1 MKKQV
6 ILFGVTA
13 VVGMLAVTMPV
24 NAAKKAKGTG
34 FNLTPSI
41 ITPTNSNVGIAVK
54 LNKGSKIKEIKWR
67 AGKVTKSANKY
78 WKKAKNITKP
88 RKFSASSNGWYSVRV
103 KNKKNKYTIRNIR
116 VICID
121 RQLPDVRS
129 GYTVSNKVATVTASA
144 SDDNGISYMGFA
156 KGYMND
162 TNPAVYTA
170 LDSAA
175 PTFQAAEPG
184 YYTICVKDGV
194 GNTTLHYQ
202 YVELWKN
209 LWDIKPFDSDC
220 AESYE
225 GSKTDRWDNI
235 VLNPILITAK
245 SNFDNTGYVEYYLGG
260 EYSKLSGNIIRS
272 KKLNDQAIT
281 MIQIFADG
289 VKIYE
294 SPKMDYKTKAIPFDI
309 EISHAKYIKI
319 VALTVGEYHVW
330 CENGMMITDAQVY
343 N

>member
-13 VVGMLAVTMPV
+13 VAGMLAMTMPV

-34 FNLTPSI
+34 FSLTPSI
-41 ITPTNSNVGIAVK
+41 VTPTNRNVSVAVK

-103 KNKKNKYTIRNIR
+103 KNKKNKYTIRNIS
-116 VICID
+116 VNCID
-121 RQLPDVRS
+121 RHLPDVQA

-144 SDDNGISYMGFA
+144 SDANGISYMGFA
-156 KGYMND
+156 KGYLNN

-170 LDSAA
+170 LYIAA

-194 GNTTLHYQ
+194 GNTTLRYI
-202 YVELWKN
+202 YITLWTELRN
-209 LWDIKPFDSDC
+209 LKPFDYYC
-220 AESYE
+220 AQNYE
-225 GSKTDRWDNI
+225 GSIKDRWGNAVI
-235 VLNPILITAK
+235 NPIAIEA
-245 SNFDNTGYVEYYLGG
+245 NARGDRYIEYYLGG
-260 EYSKLSGNIIRS
+260 EYSKLSGNIVRS
-272 KKLNDQAIT
+272 ENVNDDET
-281 MIQIFADG
+281 TWIQIYADG

-294 SPKMDYKTKAIPFDI
+294 SAKMDYKTKAIPFDI
-309 EISHAKYIKI
+309 EISNAKYIKI
-319 VALTVGEYHVW
+319 VALSTEINLMGVHY
-330 CENGMMITDAQVY
+330 MMITDAQVY

>member
-13 VVGMLAVTMPV
+13 VAGMLAMTMPV

-34 FNLTPSI
+34 FSLTPSI
-41 ITPTNSNVGIAVK
+41 VTPTNRNVSVAVK

-78 WKKAKNITKP
+78 WKKAKKITKP

-103 KNKKNKYTIRNIR
+103 KNKKNKYTIRNIS
-116 VICID
+116 VNCID
-121 RQLPDVRS
+121 RHLPDVQS

-144 SDDNGISYMGFA
+144 SDANGISYMGFA
-156 KGYMND
+156 KGYLNN

-170 LDSAA
+170 LDIAA

-209 LWDIKPFDSDC
+209 LWDITPFDSSC
-220 AESYE
+220 AENYE
-225 GSKTDRWDNI
+225 GTKTDRWDN
-235 VLNPILITAK
+235 VVTNPILVEANDRGNRYI
-245 SNFDNTGYVEYYLGG
+245 EYYLGG
-260 EYSKLSGNIIRS
+260 EYSKLSGNIVRS
-272 KKLNDQAIT
+272 KELKDDEIT
-281 MIQIFADG
+281 WVQIYADG

-319 VALTVGEYHVW
+319 MAVSTGDIWGSHD
-330 CENGMMITDAQVY
+330 MMITDAQVY

>member
-1 MKKQV
+1 MKRQV

-13 VVGMLAVTMPV
+13 VAGMLAVTMPV

-34 FNLTPSI
+34 FSLSPSI

-78 WKKAKNITKP
+78 WKKAKKITKP

-103 KNKKNKYTIRNIR
+103 KNKKNKYTIRNIN

-209 LWDIKPFDSDC
+209 LWDITPFDSSC
-220 AESYE
+220 AENYE
-225 GSKTDRWDNI
+225 GTKTDRWDN
-235 VLNPILITAK
+235 VVTNPILVEANDRGNRYI
-245 SNFDNTGYVEYYLGG
+245 EYYLGG
-260 EYSKLSGNIIRS
+260 EYSKLSGNIVRS
-272 KKLNDQAIT
+272 KELKDDEIT
-281 MIQIFADG
+281 CVQIYADG

-319 VALTVGEYHVW
+319 MAVSTGDIWGSHD
-330 CENGMMITDAQVY
+330 MMITDAQVY

>member
-13 VVGMLAVTMPV
+13 VAGMLAVTMPV

-34 FNLTPSI
+34 FSLTPSI
-41 ITPTNSNVGIAVK
+41 VTPTNRNVSVAVK

-103 KNKKNKYTIRNIR
+103 KNKKNKYTIRNIS
-116 VICID
+116 VNCID
-121 RQLPDVRS
+121 RHLPDVQA

-144 SDDNGISYMGFA
+144 SDANGISYMGFA
-156 KGYMND
+156 KGYLND

-194 GNTTLHYQ
+194 GNTTLRYI
-202 YVELWKN
+202 YITLWTELWN
-209 LWDIKPFDSDC
+209 LKPFDSSC
-220 AESYE
+220 AENYE
-225 GSKTDRWDNI
+225 GTKT
-235 VLNPILITAK
+235 T
-245 SNFDNTGYVEYYLGG
+245 
-260 EYSKLSGNIIRS
+260 
-272 KKLNDQAIT
+272 
-281 MIQIFADG
+281 DG
-289 VKIYE
+289 I
-294 SPKMDYKTKAIPFDI
+294 M
-309 EISHAKYIKI
+309 
-319 VALTVGEYHVW
+319 
-330 CENGMMITDAQVY
+330 
-343 N
+343 

>member
-1 MKKQV
+1 MKRQV

-103 KNKKNKYTIRNIR
+103 KNKKNKYTIRNIN

-121 RQLPDVRS
+121 RQLPNVQS

-194 GNTTLHYQ
+194 GNTTLHYI
-202 YVELWKN
+202 YITLWTELRN
-209 LWDIKPFDSDC
+209 LKPFDSKW
-220 AESYE
+220 AKNYE
-225 GSKTDRWDNI
+225 GSIKDRWENAVI
-235 VLNPILITAK
+235 NPIAIEA
-245 SNFDNTGYVEYYLGG
+245 SSRGDGYIEYYLGG
-260 EYSKLSGNIIRS
+260 EYSKLSGNIVRS
-272 KKLNDQAIT
+272 EKVDDDEIT
-281 MIQIFADG
+281 WIEIYADG

-294 SPKMDYKTKAIPFDI
+294 SAKMDYKTKAIPFDI

-319 VALTVGEYHVW
+319 VAVSTMWEYHDV
-330 CENGMMITDAQVY
+330 MITDAQVY

>member
-13 VVGMLAVTMPV
+13 VAGMLAMTMPV

-34 FNLTPSI
+34 FSLTPSI
-41 ITPTNSNVGIAVK
+41 VTPTNRNVSVAVK
-54 LNKGSKIKEIKWR
+54 LNKRSKIKEIKWR

-103 KNKKNKYTIRNIR
+103 KNKKNKYTIRNIS
-116 VICID
+116 VNCID
-121 RQLPDVRS
+121 RHLPDVQA

-144 SDDNGISYMGFA
+144 SDANGISYMGFT
-156 KGYMND
+156 KGYLNN

-194 GNTTLHYQ
+194 GNTTLRYI
-202 YVELWKN
+202 YITLWTELRN
-209 LWDIKPFDSDC
+209 LKPFDSNW
-220 AESYE
+220 AENYE
-225 GSKTDRWDNI
+225 GSIKDRWGNAVI
-235 VLNPILITAK
+235 NPIAIEA
-245 SNFDNTGYVEYYLGG
+245 SARADGYVEYYLGG
-260 EYSKLSGNIIRS
+260 EYSKLSGNIVRS
-272 KKLNDQAIT
+272 EKVDDDETTWIE
-281 MIQIFADG
+281 IYADG

-294 SPKMDYKTKAIPFDI
+294 SAKMDYKTKAIPFDI

-319 VALTVGEYHVW
+319 VALSTEINPFGVHY
-330 CENGMMITDAQVY
+330 MLITDAQVY

>member
-121 RQLPDVRS
+121 RQLPNVQS

-209 LWDIKPFDSDC
+209 LWDITPFDSHC
-220 AESYE
+220 AENYK
-225 GSKTDRWDNI
+225 GSETDRWDN
-235 VLNPILITAK
+235 VVTNPIIIQPNEK
-245 SNFDNTGYVEYYLGG
+245 GNCYIEYYLGG
-260 EYSKLSGNIIRS
+260 EYSKLSGNIVRS
-272 KKLNDQAIT
+272 KWLEDTIMT
-281 MIQIFADG
+281 WVQIYADG

-319 VALTVGEYHVW
+319 VAVSTMWEYHD
-330 CENGMMITDAQVY
+330 MMITDAQVY

>member
-1 MKKQV
+1 MKRQV

-13 VVGMLAVTMPV
+13 VAGMLAVTMPV

-34 FNLTPSI
+34 FSLSPSI

-78 WKKAKNITKP
+78 WKKAKKITKP

-103 KNKKNKYTIRNIR
+103 KNKKNKYTIRNIN

-209 LWDIKPFDSDC
+209 LWDITPFDSSC
-220 AESYE
+220 AENYE
-225 GSKTDRWDNI
+225 GTKTDRWDN
-235 VLNPILITAK
+235 VVTNPILVEANDRGNRYI
-245 SNFDNTGYVEYYLGG
+245 EYYLGG
-260 EYSKLSGNIIRS
+260 EYSKLSGNIVRS
-272 KKLNDQAIT
+272 KELKDDEIT
-281 MIQIFADG
+281 WVQIYADG

-319 VALTVGEYHVW
+319 MAVSTGDIWGSHD
-330 CENGMMITDAQVY
+330 MMITDAQVY

>member
-13 VVGMLAVTMPV
+13 VAGMLAMTMPV

-34 FNLTPSI
+34 FSLTPSI
-41 ITPTNSNVGIAVK
+41 VTPTNRNVSVAVK

-78 WKKAKNITKP
+78 WKKAKKITKP
-88 RKFSASSNGWYSVRV
+88 RKFGASSNGWYSVRV
-103 KNKKNKYTIRNIR
+103 KNKKNKYTIRNIS
-116 VICID
+116 VNCID
-121 RQLPDVRS
+121 RHLPDVQS
-129 GYTVSNKVATVTASA
+129 GYTVSNKVATVMASA
-144 SDDNGISYMGFA
+144 SDANGISYMGFA
-156 KGYMND
+156 KGYLNN

-209 LWDIKPFDSDC
+209 LWDITPFDSHC
-220 AESYE
+220 AENYK
-225 GSKTDRWDNI
+225 GSEKDRWDN
-235 VLNPILITAK
+235 VVTNPIIIQP
-245 SNFDNTGYVEYYLGG
+245 NEEGNCYIEYYLGG
-260 EYSKLSGNIIRS
+260 EYSKLSGNIVRS
-272 KKLNDQAIT
+272 KWLEDTIMT
-281 MIQIFADG
+281 WVQIYADG

-294 SPKMDYKTKAIPFDI
+294 SPKMDYKTKAIPFDVQ
-309 EISHAKYIKI
+309 ISHAKYIKI
-319 VALTVGEYHVW
+319 VAQSDRDNMWDGK
-330 CENGMMITDAQVY
+330 MMITDAQVY